1 MLKKFRRWLVK
12 LLSDTE
18 DDLSYITPPSSTAV
32 GGKRPTIR
40 ELRDVH
46 LTALTDG
53 VNGLHVR
60 VGRLE
65 AKFGL
70 VLGLQLTVVTAALVP
85 WIQQIFGG

>member
-1 MLKKFRRWLVK
+1 MLKGFRRWLVK

-18 DDLSYITPPSSTAV
+18 DDLSFVTPPSSAAV

-40 ELRDVH
+40 ELRDGH
-46 LTALTDG
+46 LAALTTG
-53 VNGLHVR
+53 VNALHVR

-85 WIQQIFGG
+85 WIQELFGG